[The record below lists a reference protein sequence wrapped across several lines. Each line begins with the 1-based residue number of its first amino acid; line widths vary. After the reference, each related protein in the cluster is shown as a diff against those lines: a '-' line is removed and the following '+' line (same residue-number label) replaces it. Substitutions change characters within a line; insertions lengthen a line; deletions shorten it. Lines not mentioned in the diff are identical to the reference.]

1 LLDFQYQCCNGRC
14 LQIIEMTFTEFQSH
28 KIQPV
33 LSGLLVALWH
43 NAQDDWQKAHE
54 LAQDV
59 ETTDGA
65 WVHAYLHRKEGDSSN
80 ANYWYRQAGKKI
92 PTQTL
97 KQEWEEI
104 VTELLKK
111 ESVRKP

>member
-1 LLDFQYQCCNGRC
+1 
-14 LQIIEMTFTEFQSH
+14 MTVIEFQSL
-28 KIQPV
+28 KEPSI
-33 LSGLLVALWH
+33 LSPLLMALW
-43 NAQDDWQKAHE
+43 QDGQGDWHKAHE

-59 ETTDGA
+59 ETADGA
-65 WVHAYLHRKEGDSSN
+65 WVHAYLHRKEGDASN
-80 ANYWYRQAGKKI
+80 ANYGYRQAGKKI

-111 ESVRKP
+111 ESVRKA